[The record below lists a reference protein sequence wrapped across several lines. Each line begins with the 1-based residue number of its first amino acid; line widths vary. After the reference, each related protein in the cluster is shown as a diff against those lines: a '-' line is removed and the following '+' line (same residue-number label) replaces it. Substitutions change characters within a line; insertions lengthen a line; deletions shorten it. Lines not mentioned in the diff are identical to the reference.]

1 MKRIGKEEAKTR
13 FFEIKDAAISIA
25 NLQGTTPDKC
35 NDPVCEK
42 YRRLLMTEFMEDDL
56 VVIANDEGLP
66 YYFLPKFHADK
77 ESRERGI
84 MVVVGEDIKDLYF
97 EDNLLI
103 ALYKDDSVE
112 RYQYHKPADAYY
124 FHSHNRLMF
133 DVPIIHSN

>member
-1 MKRIGKEEAKTR
+1 MQRITKEEAKNN
-13 FFEIKDAAISIA
+13 FFAIKDTALSIA

-35 NDPVCEK
+35 DDPICEK

-56 VVIANDEGLP
+56 VVVANDDGLP

-84 MVVVGEDIKDLYF
+84 MVVEGDDVKDFHF
-97 EDNLLI
+97 EDNLLVVNYLDGSI
-103 ALYKDDSVE
+103 E

-124 FHSHNRLMF
+124 FHSHNRNMLEM
-133 DVPIIHSN
+133 PIIHSN